1 MGPGFCPVI
10 SASGDQPGAML
21 APPKGGYYFPYRQAK
36 PDFGTTLPNMGLQA
50 ERCHIAPGLQIRQTQ
65 GQQPPHRVASDASD
79 GDFYTADL
87 CVTCVTCVTGRREKY
102 FHQPLAVTSAVS
114 EGDALFPKLQPPSV
128 HHLLETFG
136 GHNKL
141 CVGIELL
148 CQFCVASGRSR

>member
-1 MGPGFCPVI
+1 
-10 SASGDQPGAML
+10 ML
-21 APPKGGYYFPYRQAK
+21 APPKGGKYSPYRKVFRTFYKSAPRWGYKQR
-36 PDFGTTLPNMGLQA
+36 GV
-50 ERCHIAPGLQIRQTQ
+50 IAPGLQIRQTQ

-79 GDFYTADL
+79 GDFLTADL

-136 GHNKL
+136 GHGKL

-148 CQFCVASGRSR
+148 CQFRVATGEALDL